1 MFLNRCS
8 KDYLKFCLTKMIQ
21 IGVCQESGPVVFS
34 FTTSSTLHGLPRA
47 VVFTRAWVRF
57 ISNKHMA
64 LRSCFSVSFL
74 CADFPSPPR
83 AYWPNRALLTE
94 AWAERDNGKRFEC
107 SVFIRSISDVTF
119 DCALRTTVNRVPH
132 RKAGLA
138 ERLENEPT
146 EDEAMI
152 VVSLVSQQYCYEHV
166 VTQPWTV
173 KQLKIFNRQK
183 RAIFTVKEKP
193 FFFLMNRQTFSR
205 SLKYRYFS
213 CSSRTYDSQRIVLT
227 GTTVSMFP
235 NILTL
240 WSYDL
245 ICVQIDYVPSGSTP
259 SFKISMI
266 YYIETCFRTYHSRP
280 LSNIHMINPEFAEYI
295 DWTTILTTQVENL
308 HAVSHF

>member
-47 VVFTRAWVRF
+47 VVFTRAWIRF

-166 VTQPWTV
+166 LTQPWTV

-193 FFFLMNRQTFSR
+193 FFFFNEPSNIFKVFEIPLFQLLIPDLWLSKNRFNWYNSFHVPKYSHFMVLRLNLRPNWLR
-205 SLKYRYFS
+205 SVWKY
-213 CSSRTYDSQRIVLT
+213 SQFQNINDLLHWNV
-227 GTTVSMFP
+227 FP
-235 NILTL
+235 NIPFSSL
-240 WSYDL
+240 
-245 ICVQIDYVPSGSTP
+245 
-259 SFKISMI
+259 
-266 YYIETCFRTYHSRP
+266 E
-280 LSNIHMINPEFAEYI
+280 
-295 DWTTILTTQVENL
+295 
-308 HAVSHF
+308 